1 LGQGVLN
8 QWNVIQMNIRNVL
21 NHWKIIH
28 AKAPENGQYVACI
41 EGQVA
46 SSNPRY
52 PQSSVIRTSYLT
64 AYEIEADSFVV
75 ITARRS
81 EYVLGTRNTKEFL
94 TEDFLRSFLPER
106 KHATP
111 PPAFDGA
118 GSQIIGYMDR
128 DAQDEPSFSSSP
140 KLHLPMDKR

>member
-1 LGQGVLN
+1 
-8 QWNVIQMNIRNVL
+8 MNIRNVL

-28 AKAPENGQYVACI
+28 AKSPENGQYVACI

-46 SSNPRY
+46 SSNPRF

-81 EYVLGTRNTKEFL
+81 EYVLGTRNSTEFL
-94 TEDFLRSFLPER
+94 AEDFLKSFLPER
-106 KHATP
+106 KQAAIP
-111 PPAFDGA
+111 AAFDGV
-118 GSQIIGYMDR
+118 GSQIIAYRETDN
-128 DAQDEPSFSSSP
+128 QDDISFSNYP
-140 KLHLPMDKR
+140 DMHLTANKRI